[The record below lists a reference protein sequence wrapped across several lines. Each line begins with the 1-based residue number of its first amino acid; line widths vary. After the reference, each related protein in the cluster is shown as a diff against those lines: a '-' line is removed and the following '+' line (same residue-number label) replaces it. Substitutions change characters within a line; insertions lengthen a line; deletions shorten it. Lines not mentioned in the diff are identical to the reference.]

1 MRNVLQ
7 ERPLGAKALLHPF
20 GHRIESDRY
29 LAYLVLSS
37 GHNARLHVPV
47 PEFAQGI
54 ANAAERKYEIQQ
66 REEKEA
72 CRDHYAGREVSPG
85 CGACLDGCSED
96 SETIL
101 SVVGEL
107 SQMECAM
114 FVPAKP
120 PVWIY
125 R

>member
-29 LAYLVLSS
+29 LAYLVLAP

-47 PEFAQGI
+47 SEFAQGI
-54 ANAAERKYEIQQ
+54 ANAAERKYEIHQ

-72 CRDHYAGREVSPG
+72 SRDHDTDREVSPG
-85 CGACLDGCSED
+85 CGACLDGCTED

-101 SVVGEL
+101 SVVG
-107 SQMECAM
+107 
-114 FVPAKP
+114 K
-120 PVWIY
+120 
-125 R
+125 